1 VSKNTPVAT
10 ASQAVGPA
18 SLVPFALRR
27 RLMGVAL
34 AVSLAATLAAPTI
47 SLVSAAQAQIT
58 PYAVGHTLLADG
70 PNIWGCGGAPL
81 PC

>member
-1 VSKNTPVAT
+1 MSKNTPAAT
-10 ASQAVGPA
+10 ASQAAGLV

-34 AVSLAATLAAPTI
+34 GVSLAATLAVPSI
-47 SLVSAAQAQIT
+47 SLASSAQAQVA
-58 PYAVGHTLLADG
+58 PFAAGHALLADG
-70 PNIWGCGGAPL
+70 PNIWGCGGAPT